1 MNFWNKIF
9 AKIGLPSVNIVYM
22 AIGCSMGHYHEITNT
37 NNQQY
42 PCFLN
47 KFQGKK
53 VIILIDPYL
62 EEDLKIQ
69 EHLVLVESII
79 IDNKNIRF
87 FENDNLYVIA
97 INQSF
102 NYELTQWLTPEEN
115 QNVQTDISIIY
126 NIIEICLN
134 KIIPT
139 KVILQDYTGRDSTLF
154 YASLLNSFDRND
166 LLNNILFD
174 VTYNNGGCIVELYE
188 TMIQTDISGNFI
200 QNKYLPLINVND
212 NMQLDKLIKDRIDK
226 LCYPLLFYYSELYTS
241 KIKLS
246 DFNKIFIEQIKLLA
260 SIYMVDYDVYHTDN
274 DYVLHVFK
282 QLIYTIIQD
291 IVQIRGLNSE
301 KHTFLLENIHNRSV
315 FIKTIG
321 LLKY

>member
-47 KFQGKK
+47 NFQGKK

-69 EHLVLVESII
+69 EQLVLVETII
-79 IDNKNIRF
+79 IDNKKIRF
-87 FENDNLYVIA
+87 FENNNLFVLA

-102 NYELTQWLTPEEN
+102 NYEFTQWLTPEEN
-115 QNVQTDISIIY
+115 QNVQNDIAIIY

-154 YASLLNSFDRND
+154 YSSLLNSFDRND

-174 VTYNNGGCIVELYE
+174 VTYDSGGCIVELSE
-188 TMIQTDISGNFI
+188 TMIQNDISGNFI

-212 NMQLDKLIKDRIDK
+212 NMQLDKLIKARIDK
-226 LCYPLLFYYSELYTS
+226 LCYPLLFYYSDLYIS
-241 KIKLS
+241 K
-246 DFNKIFIEQIKLLA
+246 IKLLA
-260 SIYMVDYDVYHTDN
+260 SIYMVDYDEYNMDN
-274 DYVLHVFK
+274 DYVLHVYK
-282 QLIYTIIQD
+282 QLIYIIIQD
-291 IVQIRGLNSE
+291 IVQIRGLNPE
-301 KHTFLLENIHNRSV
+301 EHTFLLENIHNRSV
-315 FIKTIG
+315 FVQTIG
-321 LLKY
+321 LLK